1 MPFLKFHHVWYTK
14 EELKTLNLEHH
25 LETCGLVERVFS
37 PHQNFGSRS
46 KNHNFVAS
54 HPEGYRGFPKGY
66 AAKYMGFDGGDLRV
80 TDGGRWGK
88 DIEFVGKLDESKQ
101 QQTSLKRTL
110 DMLED
115 SREHGAVLCLPCGYG
130 KTVVALA
137 ISAVIR
143 RKVFVLVHTQFLQ
156 QQWVDRIKAF
166 IPKATVCVASSGQ
179 QLDDDRNAHITVGL
193 MQSVVKFDPLL
204 LRNYGLLIVDEGHHM
219 PCATLRS
226 VICKFN
232 ARYTLALTA
241 TPHGRSDGLE
251 TYLFWAVG
259 QISQHIKASYPH
271 VRAMLVDHTPGP
283 YLPHLGFEERLMND
297 EARTE
302 RIRRILVKLVKVLGR
317 TVLVLT
323 QRRHHVSV
331 LNAQF
336 LEHGIDSVAM
346 LGGESHDL
354 GDIAKKE
361 VVVATYQLVSEG
373 FDMPTLNT
381 LVLAMPKGD
390 LTQVIGRI
398 TRGGP
403 QAPIVPWVIDIVDR
417 FEEAKRK
424 FARRKAAYKML
435 GIKTMWAQY

>member
-1 MPFLKFHHVWYTK
+1 M
-14 EELKTLNLEHH
+14 
-25 LETCGLVERVFS
+25 
-37 PHQNFGSRS
+37 RS
-46 KNHNFVAS
+46 KNHSFVAQ
-54 HPEGYRGFPKGY
+54 HPEGFVGFPKGY
-66 AAKYMGFDGGDLRV
+66 AAKFMGFDGGDVRV

-88 DIEFVGKLDESKQ
+88 DIEFVGKLDEGKQ
-101 QQTSLKRTL
+101 QHTSLKRTL

-115 SREHGAVLCLPCGYG
+115 SPEHGAVLCLPCGFG

-137 ISAVIR
+137 IAAVLG

-156 QQWVDRIKAF
+156 QQWVERIKTF
-166 IPKATVCVASSGQ
+166 IPRASVCLANSQQ

-193 MQSVVKFDPLL
+193 MQSVVKLDPLL

-251 TYLFWAVG
+251 NYLFWAVG
-259 QISQHIKASYPH
+259 QISQHIRASYPH

-283 YLPHLGFEERLMND
+283 FLPHLGFEERLMAD

-302 RIRRILVKLVKVLGR
+302 RIRRILVKLVKVLKR

-323 QRRHHVSV
+323 QRRHHVVV
-331 LNAQF
+331 LNTQF
-336 LEHGIDSVAM
+336 VQHGLDSVAM
-346 LGGESHDL
+346 LGGETHDL
-354 GDIAKKE
+354 QKIAQKQ

-373 FDMPTLNT
+373 FDMPSLNT

-403 QAPIVPWVIDIVDR
+403 EAPIVPWVIDIVDK
-417 FEEAKRK
+417 FEEAQRK
-424 FARRKAAYKML
+424 FGRRKAQYKNL
-435 GIKTMWAQY
+435 GIRTMWAQY